1 MTRVGV
7 EHAGRVFRWIELAA
21 FWFEEKWEQKILV
34 VQTRLPLPAQLRI
47 VLGDMPQ
54 EKIMENIGKYLL
66 FIEKP
71 PKTIVDNLSDWLSKT
86 IPLETPG

>member
-1 MTRVGV
+1 
-7 EHAGRVFRWIELAA
+7 
-21 FWFEEKWEQKILV
+21 
-34 VQTRLPLPAQLRI
+34 
-47 VLGDMPQ
+47 MPQ